1 MVGSDCKRQDF
12 LLAAVVHANLAGKR
26 VDQPRIPLVQQVNR
40 GRDHDGRAVHPVDS
54 LYCDKGLARS
64 CRKHD
69 AAALS
74 GHIPGRESRHLVI
87 MRFPRLLYLQVER
100 LPARN
105 GVANILLL
113 QVWLDRAVVV
123 AFAAP
128 ALSDQLEWCGRSLLR
143 VYLAQDK
150 RATLVI
156 DGLAHEYMIT
166 EFCFKS
172 QSPRIP
178 VLLSPEEPRCGIDF
192 CAQAERVES
201 ARHRREDLSNLSRI
215 RDVGDQPFA
224 ECCFLDLTW
233 GMA

>member
-1 MVGSDCKRQDF
+1 MVGSDGEWQDL
-12 LLAAVVHANLAGKR
+12 LLAAVVHADLAGKR
-26 VDQPRIPLVQQVNR
+26 VDQPRVPLVQQVNR
-40 GRDHDGRAVHPVDS
+40 WRDHDSRAVHPVDG
-54 LYCDKGLARS
+54 LYSDKGLARS
-64 CRKHD
+64 CRKD
-69 AAALS
+69 NAAALP

-128 ALSDQLEWCGRSLLR
+128 ALSDELEWCGRSLLR

-156 DGLAHEYMIT
+156 DGLAHAHMRSEEHT
-166 EFCFKS
+166 SEL
-172 QSPRIP
+172 QS
-178 VLLSPEEPRCGIDF
+178 
-192 CAQAERVES
+192 RV
-201 ARHRREDLSNLSRI
+201 DL
-215 RDVGDQPFA
+215 V
-224 ECCFLDLTW
+224 C
-233 GMA
+233 